1 MLELMVSF
9 SVTIAVFVVFLQ
21 LGINVFYQEQAIA
34 SDYQAQIELEMVEK
48 AIDRLFT
55 WVNEEGNKVYFEES
69 EEALSIFHNHQLVFF
84 FGEGKMVVII
94 GQPENEST
102 KFTYQI
108 SHIEFI
114 EAERVNSHLIIF
126 SFKELIIRSK
136 GRLFMWLGAF
146 YEAIGALDN
155 RKPTPRK

>member
-1 MLELMVSF
+1 M
-9 SVTIAVFVVFLQ
+9 VFLQ
-21 LGINVFYQEQAIA
+21 LGIIVFYQEQAIA

-69 EEALSIFHNHQLVFF
+69 EEALSIFHNHQLVFSLERKN
-84 FGEGKMVVII
+84 GVII

-126 SFKELIIRSK
+126 SFQRANNSLKRK
-136 GRLFMWLGAF
+136 AFMWLGHF
-146 YEAIGALDN
+146 MKQLCFG
-155 RKPTPRK
+155 